1 MNTEGSQRDSETETK
16 HLTEVILKGDEEQ
29 AARSAEEMSRER
41 SEVNDL
47 VDAISDAMNIVADLH
62 EVGRYSVEQVERC
75 EKAAER
81 ALTALRPKIR
91 VEQTRI
97 SGRVMVASLKD
108 DPHSFDKTLL
118 MAMLEIGGFTPLD
131 GGSDMSPQEIVQKVD
146 ELDPDILAVP
156 LVTES
161 AAKNLLETSHLISS
175 NRIKPHIVV
184 YGRGAS
190 SLSRQ
195 EGFGIVEEDSIS
207 VLSRIAELLISKN

>member
-1 MNTEGSQRDSETETK
+1 MNTEGSPRDSETEMK
-16 HLTEVILKGDEEQ
+16 HLTEMILKGDEEQ
-29 AARSAEEMSRER
+29 AARSAEELSRER
-41 SEVNDL
+41 TEVNDL

-62 EVGRYSVEQVERC
+62 EVERYSVEQVERC
-75 EKAAER
+75 ERAAER
-81 ALTALRPKIR
+81 ALAALRPKIR

-131 GGSDMSPQEIVQKVD
+131 GGSEMSPQEIVQKIG
-146 ELDPDILAVP
+146 ELEPDILAVP

-175 NRIKPHIVV
+175 NRIKPHIVA
-184 YGRGAS
+184 YGRGAV
-190 SLSRQ
+190 SLPPQ
-195 EGFGIVEEDSIS
+195 EGFGTVEEDSMS
-207 VLSRIAELLISKN
+207 ALSRIAELLISKN

>member
-1 MNTEGSQRDSETETK
+1 MNTEGSPRDSETEMK

-41 SEVNDL
+41 TEVNDL
-47 VDAISDAMNIVADLH
+47 VDTISDAMNIVADLH
-62 EVGRYSVEQVERC
+62 EVERYSVEQVERC
-75 EKAAER
+75 ERAAER
-81 ALTALRPKIR
+81 ALAALRPKIR

-131 GGSDMSPQEIVQKVD
+131 GGSEMSPQEIVQKVG
-146 ELDPDILAVP
+146 ELEPDILAVP

-175 NRIKPHIVV
+175 NRIKPHIVA
-184 YGRGAS
+184 YGRGAV
-190 SLSRQ
+190 SLPPQ
-195 EGFGIVEEDSIS
+195 EGFGTVEEDSMS
-207 VLSRIAELLISKN
+207 ALSRIAELLISKN

>member
-16 HLTEVILKGDEEQ
+16 HLTEMILKGDEEQ
-29 AARSAEEMSRER
+29 AARSAAEMSRER
-41 SEVNDL
+41 TEVNDL
-47 VDAISDAMNIVADLH
+47 VDTISDAMNIVADLH
-62 EVGRYSVEQVERC
+62 EVERYSVEQVERC
-75 EKAAER
+75 ERAAER
-81 ALTALRPKIR
+81 ALAALRPKIR

-131 GGSDMSPQEIVQKVD
+131 GGSEMSPQEIVQKIG
-146 ELDPDILAVP
+146 ELEPDILAVP

-175 NRIKPHIVV
+175 NRIKPHIVA
-184 YGRGAS
+184 YGRGAV
-190 SLSRQ
+190 SLSPQ
-195 EGFGIVEEDSIS
+195 EGFGTVEEDSMS
-207 VLSRIAELLISKN
+207 ALSRIAELLISKN